1 MQVYPPE
8 MYLTGGELLYDF
20 DSDLINSCAQGLSE
34 ENVCVCYSWK
44 DNKHDSKEK
53 WFMTKYS
60 SEEITQ
66 EQRNAWKNA
75 TGRFILVFCLSWP
88 KKFLVQTKCPGFG
101 NRVKV

>member
-1 MQVYPPE
+1 MQLYPPE

-20 DSDLINSCAQGLSE
+20 DSDLIDSCAQALSE

-75 TGRFILVFCLSWP
+75 AGRECFILAF
-88 KKFLVQTKCPGFG
+88 
-101 NRVKV
+101 

>member
-1 MQVYPPE
+1 M
-8 MYLTGGELLYDF
+8 TGGELLYDF

-34 ENVCVCYSWK
+34 ENVCVCHSWK

-75 TGRFILVFCLSWP
+75 TGRPIFVLVKLAI
-88 KKFLVQTKCPGFG
+88 KVLNIVQNKWPGFG
-101 NRVKV
+101 NRDKV